1 MLDTVGMDDGTTEGS
16 LEGAKDEDG
25 WKEGT
30 REGAFDKLGSL
41 EGSVD
46 GILDKLGLDDG
57 ILDGEKLGSNDGSYD
72 GFALF
77 VDFFAFKFRG
87 MMSLG
92 SRRSGCLWQPKSG
105 PKTLFTIVAES

>member
-16 LEGAKDEDG
+16 LEGAKDKDG
-25 WKEGT
+25 WKEGSRDGT
-30 REGAFDKLGSL
+30 FDKLGSL
-41 EGSVD
+41 EGSVE

-57 ILDGEKLGSNDGSYD
+57 TLDGEELGSNDGSYD

-77 VDFFAFKFRG
+77 VDFAIF
-87 MMSLG
+87 G